1 MKKIIIFFLFVSL
14 CFSKSNKAPDFNLR
28 DPYNESFS
36 LSKFKG
42 KTVILNF
49 FKIYCGGRTAPD
61 TEKQIKELNK
71 LCNEL
76 CKGRKCSEG
85 DFTIIS
91 ITLSS
96 CSTTDLKEWVE
107 ERKIKWYIGNDFDD
121 YNLDVIKSYA
131 EYLKDLKDPCL
142 IFVNKDG
149 EVFYKS
155 NYLKSEEIKEIL
167 KKYGILK
174 K

>member
-28 DPYNESFS
+28 DPYNENFS

-42 KTVILNF
+42 KTVIPNF
-49 FKIYCGGRTAPD
+49 FEIYCGGKTASD

-76 CKGRKCSEG
+76 CKGRGCSEG
-85 DFTIIS
+85 IIS

-96 CSTTDLKEWVE
+96 CSTTDLKEWIE
-107 ERKIKWYIGNDFDD
+107 ERKIKWYIDNDFYD
-121 YNLDVIKSYA
+121 YNFDVIKSYA
-131 EYLKDLKDPCL
+131 EYLK
-142 IFVNKDG
+142 V
-149 EVFYKS
+149 
-155 NYLKSEEIKEIL
+155 
-167 KKYGILK
+167 
-174 K
+174 